1 MSISDSTKKSVMES
15 GKLACL
21 ALSGQENATVGS
33 PEPSGFVLGT
43 QTGRSKDAG
52 LNAVGTNAFVER
64 IWFVQ
69 LGETASISLMLHT
82 ESAMKFMESTLPG
95 QLTSVWVL

>member
-1 MSISDSTKKSVMES
+1 
-15 GKLACL
+15 
-21 ALSGQENATVGS
+21 
-33 PEPSGFVLGT
+33 
-43 QTGRSKDAG
+43 
-52 LNAVGTNAFVER
+52 VER

-95 QLTSVWVL
+95 QLTSVWVLRLQACFAIYYLDTLVGFEPNE